1 MHKQVDFSTC
11 GQAIL
16 ISMVQDAQKRIVELE
31 EERELIVS
39 EKVVSEDVRDAIIHL
54 FLSIG
59 SWTNSRWD
67 QHLRHEFGDEKTDSI
82 ISWLIAEGILYERPK
97 DAWAGF
103 EPEGSSV
110 PPVGSND

>member
-16 ISMVQDAQKRIVELE
+16 ISMVQDAQKRVAELE
-31 EERELIVS
+31 QIVS
-39 EKVVSEDVRDAIIHL
+39 EKTVPEDVREAIIHL

-59 SWTNSRWD
+59 SWTSSRWD
-67 QHLRHEFGDEKTDSI
+67 QHLRHEYGDDKTDKI